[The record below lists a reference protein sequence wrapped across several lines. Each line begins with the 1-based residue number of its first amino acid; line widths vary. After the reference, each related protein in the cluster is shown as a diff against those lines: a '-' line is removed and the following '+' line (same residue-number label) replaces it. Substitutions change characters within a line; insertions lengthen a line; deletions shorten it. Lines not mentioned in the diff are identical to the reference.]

1 MIKVKIIDLEKKQTI
16 DEILF
21 AYDAQTV
28 SAVKGIK
35 EVVKTFTEGKIGIET
50 EDAGS
55 CNVYNKP
62 LLIAARIFRSISNN
76 IDFNKND

>member
-1 MIKVKIIDLEKKQTI
+1 MIKVKIIDLERKVII

-35 EVVKTFTEGKIGIET
+35 EVVKTFTEGKIDIET
-50 EDAGS
+50 ENAGS

-76 IDFNKND
+76 IDFKND

>member
-1 MIKVKIIDLEKKQTI
+1 MIKVKIIDLEKNQTI

-28 SAVKGIK
+28 SAVKEIK

-50 EDAGS
+50 EDAGT
-55 CNVYNKP
+55 CNVSTKP

-76 IDFNKND
+76 IDFKND

>member
-1 MIKVKIIDLEKKQTI
+1 MIKVKIIDLEKRQTI

-21 AYDAQTV
+21 AYDAQAI

-35 EVVKTFTEGKIGIET
+35 EVVNTFTESKIGIET

-76 IDFNKND
+76 IDFKND

>member
-35 EVVKTFTEGKIGIET
+35 EVVKTFTENKIGIET
-50 EDAGS
+50 EDAGT
-55 CNVYNKP
+55 CNVSTKP

-76 IDFNKND
+76 IDFKND

>member
-35 EVVKTFTEGKIGIET
+35 EILYGKST
-50 EDAGS
+50 
-55 CNVYNKP
+55 
-62 LLIAARIFRSISNN
+62 LL
-76 IDFNKND
+76 

>member
-1 MIKVKIIDLEKKQTI
+1 MIKVKIIDLEKKQTV

-21 AYDAQTV
+21 AYDAQTI

-35 EVVKTFTEGKIGIET
+35 EVVKTFTEDKIDIEI
-50 EDAGS
+50 EDAGT
-55 CNVYNKP
+55 CNVSTKP

-76 IDFNKND
+76 IDFKND

>member
-35 EVVKTFTEGKIGIET
+35 EVVKTFTEGKI
-50 EDAGS
+50 
-55 CNVYNKP
+55 
-62 LLIAARIFRSISNN
+62 
-76 IDFNKND
+76 DFKND

>member
-28 SAVKGIK
+28 STVKGIK
-35 EVVKTFTEGKIGIET
+35 EVIKTFTEGKIDIET

-62 LLIAARIFRSISNN
+62 FLIAARIFRSISNN
-76 IDFNKND
+76 IDFKND